1 MIVQVGSGQNFT
13 GSNMRGSSAV
23 PLDFND
29 FPNLL
34 VPEMNVPKSNRSSSG
49 ESGAMDPD
57 QSFFVGKGLNGVY
70 LEISI
75 PVAWPEPAITEE
87 LSPRTESDSFHQVC
101 HFDGSQRSIKSPI
114 PAFRTGPF
122 DRLFDAVGG
131 KNAVNHRFPGL
142 QADIFDPF

>member
-23 PLDFND
+23 PLDFNG

-57 QSFFVGKGLNGVY
+57 QSFFVGKGLNGD
-70 LEISI
+70 L
-75 PVAWPEPAITEE
+75 
-87 LSPRTESDSFHQVC
+87 DS
-101 HFDGSQRSIKSPI
+101 GSM
-114 PAFRTGPF
+114 AGAG
-122 DRLFDAVGG
+122 D
-131 KNAVNHRFPGL
+131 N
-142 QADIFDPF
+142 